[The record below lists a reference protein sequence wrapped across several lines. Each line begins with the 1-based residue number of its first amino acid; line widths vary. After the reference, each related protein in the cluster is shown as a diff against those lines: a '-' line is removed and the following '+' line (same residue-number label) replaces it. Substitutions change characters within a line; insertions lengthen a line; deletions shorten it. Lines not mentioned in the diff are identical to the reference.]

1 MYRLLI
7 TMPPSLRITYTS
19 EDFVAGSPV
28 TNGRSDLKT
37 NWNDLLWAAIT
48 VGRPNRQYV
57 FKHGRASLY
66 EALFRLS
73 LVRMALEQSG
83 PHAFRLRRTD
93 AAKTLDPS
101 EKSAVN
107 YFLGLA
113 VCKLFADKVL
123 NVPWMLH
130 LDVFRPH
137 LNAVLKGR
145 SRPDLIGQNEN
156 KDWIVMECKGRASLP
171 DADAKRRVKEQAQRV
186 VTVKGVPPVLAVG
199 GIMHF
204 RNDVLEFFWRDPP
217 QNPERVVH
225 PINVEIQGNRQPW
238 AVYYQPV
245 LDLLR
250 ADARSFGRMTRR
262 SDLVR
267 FEELDVSIG
276 VEPTV
281 FRLLES
287 GQWDE
292 ARSTAERLAVE
303 PGEITYQ
310 RDGIRVVAGET
321 WLRPFDDEGGER
333 IPVTGHLL

>member
-1 MYRLLI
+1 MSRLLI
-7 TMPPSLRITYTS
+7 TMPPSLGITYAS
-19 EDFVAGSPV
+19 EGFAADSLV
-28 TNGRSDLKT
+28 TNGRSELKT

-101 EKSAVN
+101 EKAAVN

-145 SRPDLIGQNEN
+145 SRPDLIGQNKN

-171 DADAKRRVKEQAQRV
+171 DKNTKRRVKEQAQRV
-186 VTVKGVPPVLAVG
+186 VTVNGVPPMLAVG

-204 RNDVLEFFWRDPP
+204 RNEVLEFFWRDPP
-217 QNPERVVH
+217 QKPESVVH
-225 PINVEIQGNRQPW
+225 PINLEIPVDRQQW
-238 AVYYQPV
+238 AVYYP
-245 LDLLR
+245 
-250 ADARSFGRMTRR
+250 AGARTPSGGRKVVR
-262 SDLVR
+262 SNDGTNGSGTVR
-267 FEELDVSIG
+267 GPRHQHRCRTHG
-276 VEPTV
+276 VPI
-281 FRLLES
+281 
-287 GQWDE
+287 
-292 ARSTAERLAVE
+292 A
-303 PGEITYQ
+303 
-310 RDGIRVVAGET
+310 GIRPLG
-321 WLRPFDDEGGER
+321 
-333 IPVTGHLL
+333 